1 MNNIFLKNNIYVYLI
16 FFCIHALTHISYPIQ
31 VLGEEKRSETVR
43 PPAVAGTFYPGS
55 PDQLRKAI
63 KSFLDKTPDIKPEG
77 KILAAIAPHAGY
89 IYSGEI
95 AAYTYKLLSDV
106 EFDTIVIIGHDSFRN
121 AVAFTCP
128 VDYFKT
134 PLGKVAVDRNMI
146 KKMHKFDPGIKPD
159 HTLHAHEHT
168 IEVQLPFLQVQN
180 RQCKIIP
187 ILFGNPTKENCRK
200 LSDAIIA
207 AAGDK
212 KVFILASTDMS
223 HYPSYK
229 SACDVD
235 NSTLDVIRD
244 LDVEKFFTYLQ
255 RHQKVSSVPNLRT
268 AMCAS
273 GGVGTAMLFAKAHG
287 ANHTQVLRYANSGDV
302 PAGDKH
308 RVVGYSSV
316 LFVAK
321 QSELK

>member
-1 MNNIFLKNNIYVYLI
+1 MGNIFIKKYIYVYLI
-16 FFCIHALTHISYPIQ
+16 FFCIHILTHILNP
-31 VLGEEKRSETVR
+31 VHAFGEEKQGEVVR
-43 PPAVAGTFYPGS
+43 PPSVAGTFYPGAS
-55 PDQLRKAI
+55 SQLRKTI
-63 KSFLDKTPDIKPEG
+63 KSFHDKIPDVKPEG

-89 IYSGEI
+89 IYSGEV
-95 AAYTYKLLSDV
+95 AAYTHKLLSTI

-134 PLGKVAVDRNMI
+134 PLGKVAVDRDMME
-146 KKMHKFDPGIKPD
+146 KMHAFDPGIKPD
-159 HTLHAHEHT
+159 RSLHAHEHT
-168 IEVQLPFLQVQN
+168 VEVQLPFLQVQN

-212 KVFILASTDMS
+212 KVFVLASTDMS
-223 HYPSYK
+223 HYPPYK
-229 SACDVD
+229 SACEVD
-235 NSTLDVIRD
+235 YSTLDVIRT
-244 LDVEKFFTYLQ
+244 LDVENFFTHLKNYE
-255 RHQKVSSVPNLRT
+255 RHSSVPNLRT
-268 AMCAS
+268 AVCAS
-273 GGVGTAMLFAKAHG
+273 GGVGTAILFARAVG
-287 ANHTQVLRYANSGDV
+287 ANHAQVLRYANSGDV

-316 LFVAK
+316 LFVEK
-321 QSELK
+321 TK